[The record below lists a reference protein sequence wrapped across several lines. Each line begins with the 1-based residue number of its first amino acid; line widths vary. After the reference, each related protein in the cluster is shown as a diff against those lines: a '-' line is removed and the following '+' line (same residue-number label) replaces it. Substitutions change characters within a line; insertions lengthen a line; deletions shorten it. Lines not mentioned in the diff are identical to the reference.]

1 MNSDKLKSIII
12 TEKLLMEGRTY
23 RIGYKELTND
33 GLYDLNRQKDG
44 TIKKYKVCDTI
55 YVEETVE
62 NLDTGEHYLMIVN
75 KGKRGYVK
83 RKFPMDILIPQ
94 KLIGL
99 LRYGIDIPPEFDK
112 TISTYLLEQRKF
124 MPHKL
129 VYNNIGWNRDESGD
143 LEFRLNE
150 RISNNSSS
158 IALNDKDNLKFNL
171 SNMGSLQRWLE
182 MYHNEIKGHIPLEAI
197 ICISFSAVIVGY
209 LNKMNKDVDTIII
222 HLAGKSTT
230 GKTTASKA
238 ALAVFGLPDTKNKG
252 LLRTWNATTNA
263 MINSLGGNF
272 GVPIAFDELSM
283 VNQNTITKEL
293 YTIAS
298 GLEKARLSDSITQR
312 DQQTWATTIISTGEQ
327 SLFEKTNNNA
337 GLRVRAISFEGIG
350 WTKSAE
356 NAENI
361 KSVINEN
368 YGYPAVEFVKYIFEN
383 GFEII
388 DSKFES
394 WRNRALEVMP
404 ESEFKDRIANKF
416 ATILT
421 AGDIANEAL
430 GLEIDLEGVLNFL
443 SENEA
448 ENIKERDFAE
458 KAFNDMLQVI
468 IQNISR
474 FKTSNGYS
482 TPSNC
487 WGRIENDAGYYQVM
501 MLQNVLKN
509 KLREL
514 NNEDPKIVIK
524 EWKSKGYLISEV
536 DRSTI
541 RRRVFT
547 KDEQKERKE
556 SLGKTKVSKDNLA
569 DTVYILKVP
578 RQYLQKYLTVNTSPT
593 PLHKV

>member
-1 MNSDKLKSIII
+1 MNSNKLKSIII
-12 TEKLLMEGRTY
+12 TEQLLQQGRTY
-23 RIGYKELTND
+23 SADYKELNYD
-33 GLYDLNRQKDG
+33 GVYALNKQDDG
-44 TIKKYKVCDTI
+44 TTKKVKICDPLF
-55 YVEETVE
+55 VQETVE
-62 NLDTGEHYLMIVN
+62 NLDTGEHYLILVN
-75 KGKRGYVK
+75 KSK
-83 RKFPMDILIPQ
+83 RKFVKKKYPMDILMPQ
-94 KLIGL
+94 KIIGL
-99 LRYGIDIPPEFDK
+99 LRYGVDIPPEREK
-112 TISTYLLEQRKF
+112 AISRYLLEQQKLV
-124 MPHKL
+124 PYKL
-129 VYNNIGWNRDESGD
+129 VYNNIGWNEDENDD
-143 LEFRLNE
+143 LQFRLD
-150 RISNNSSS
+150 RLISNNSSLVA
-158 IALNDKDNLKFNL
+158 INDPDNLKFNL
-171 SNMGSLQRWLE
+171 SCKGSLEKWLE
-182 MYHNEIKGHIPLEAI
+182 MYKNEIKGHTPLEAM
-197 ICISFSAVIVGY
+197 ICVSLSAVIVGY
-209 LNKMNKDVDTIII
+209 LYKTNRDVDTIII

-230 GKTTASKA
+230 GKTTGSKA
-238 ALAVFGLPDTKNKG
+238 ALSVFGIPDVKKKG
-252 LLRTWNATTNA
+252 LLRTWNSTTNA

-272 GVPIAFDELSM
+272 GVPLAFDELSM

-312 DQQTWATTIISTGEQ
+312 SQQTWATTIISTGEQ
-327 SLFEKTNNNA
+327 SLFEKTNQNA
-337 GLRVRAISFEGIG
+337 GLRVRAISFEGVG

-361 KSVINEN
+361 KKAINEN
-368 YGYPAVEFVKYIFEN
+368 YGYPGVEFVKYIFEK
-383 GFEII
+383 GFQII
-388 DSKFES
+388 DSKFEF
-394 WRNRALEVMP
+394 WRTRTLEVMP

-430 GLEIDLEGVLNFL
+430 GLDIDLEGVLSFL

-458 KAFNDMLQVI
+458 KAFNDMVQTI
-468 IQNISR
+468 IQNISK
-474 FKTSNGYS
+474 FKTSNSYS

-524 EWKSKGYLISEV
+524 EWKAKGYLISEG
-536 DRSTI
+536 DRPTI

-547 KDEQKERKE
+547 KDEQQERKE
-556 SLGKTKVSKDNLA
+556 SLGKTKVSKENLA

-578 RQYLQKYLTVNTSPT
+578 RQYLQKYLTSNTFPT
-593 PLHKV
+593 PVS

>member
-1 MNSDKLKSIII
+1 MLNI
-12 TEKLLMEGRTY
+12 TEK
-23 RIGYKELTND
+23 
-33 GLYDLNRQKDG
+33 DLQNG
-44 TIKKYKVCDTI
+44 KKYKVQSNKELSDKGLYLLSKQEDGSIEKQKICEPIFVPKTI
-55 YVEETVE
+55 E
-62 NLDTGEHYLMIVN
+62 NIDSGEHFMILVSKI
-75 KGKRGYVK
+75 KGTY
-83 RKFPMDILIPQ
+83 RKEKYSREILIPS
-94 KLIGL
+94 KLL
-99 LRYGIDIPPEFDK
+99 ALVKYGVDIPAEFEK
-112 TISTYLLEQRKF
+112 TLSRYLSNQSNNV
-124 MPHKL
+124 PHSL
-129 VYNNIGWNRDESGD
+129 VYNKVGWNLGKNEE
-143 LEFRLNE
+143 LQFRLDNL
-150 RISNNSSS
+150 ISSNPDV
-158 IALNDKDNLKFNL
+158 IATNDVDTLKFNV
-171 SNMGSLQRWLE
+171 SCKGSLENWINMYGNEVQGNTALE
-182 MYHNEIKGHIPLEAI
+182 TM

-209 LNKMNKDVDTIII
+209 LNITNRDVDTLII

-230 GKTTASKA
+230 GKTTGSKL
-238 ALAVFGLPDTKNKG
+238 ALSPFGLPDIKNKG

-283 VNQNTITKEL
+283 VNQNSITKEL

-298 GLEKARLSDSITQR
+298 GLEKARLNDAIAQR
-312 DQQTWATTIISTGEQ
+312 NQQTWDTTIISTGEQ
-327 SLFEKTNNNA
+327 SIFERTNNNA
-337 GLRVRAISFEGIG
+337 GLRVRAVSFEGVG

-361 KSVINEN
+361 KAVINEN
-368 YGYPAVEFVKYIFEN
+368 YGYAGVEFIKYIF
-383 GFEII
+383 GQGVQII

-394 WRNRALEVMP
+394 WRDRALEVMP

-430 GLEIDLEGVLNFL
+430 GLDIDLEGVLNFL

-474 FKTSNGYS
+474 FKTSSGYS

-487 WGRIENDAGYYQVM
+487 WGRIENGPGYYQVM
-501 MLQNVLKN
+501 VLQNVLKN

-524 EWKSKGYLISEV
+524 EWKAKGYLISEG
-536 DRSTI
+536 DRATI

-547 KDEQKERKE
+547 KEEQQERKE
-556 SLGKTKVSKDNLA
+556 SLGKAKVSKANLA

-578 RQYLQKYLTVNTSPT
+578 REYLQRYLTSNTFPSP
-593 PLHKV
+593 VS

>member
-1 MNSDKLKSIII
+1 MLNINEKELKNGKIY
-12 TEKLLMEGRTY
+12 GAD
-23 RIGYKELTND
+23 YKELNYD
-33 GLYDLNRQKDG
+33 GVYALNKQDDG
-44 TIKKYKVCDTI
+44 TTKKVKICDPLF
-55 YVEETVE
+55 VQETVE
-62 NLDTGEHYLMIVN
+62 NLDTGEHYLILVN
-75 KGKRGYVK
+75 KSKRKFVK
-83 RKFPMDILIPQ
+83 RKYPMDILIPQ

-99 LRYGIDIPPEFDK
+99 LRYGVDIPSEHEK
-112 TISTYLLEQRKF
+112 GISRYLLEQQKLV
-124 MPHKL
+124 PYKL
-129 VYNNIGWNRDESGD
+129 VYNNIGWNEDENDD
-143 LEFRLNE
+143 LQFRLD
-150 RISNNSSS
+150 RLISNNSSLVA
-158 IALNDKDNLKFNL
+158 INDPDNLKFNL
-171 SNMGSLQRWLE
+171 SCKGSLEKWLE
-182 MYHNEIKGHIPLEAI
+182 MYQNEIKGHIPLEAM
-197 ICISFSAVIVGY
+197 ICVSLSSVIVGY
-209 LNKMNKDVDTIII
+209 LYKTNKDADTIII

-238 ALAVFGLPDTKNKG
+238 ALSVFGIPDGKKKG
-252 LLRTWNATTNA
+252 LLRTWNSTTNA

-272 GVPIAFDELSM
+272 GVPVAFDELSM

-312 DQQTWATTIISTGEQ
+312 SQQTWATTIISTGEQ
-327 SLFEKTNNNA
+327 SLFEKTNQNA
-337 GLRVRAISFEGIG
+337 GLRVRAISFEGVG

-361 KSVINEN
+361 KKTINEN
-368 YGYPAVEFVKYIFEN
+368 YGYPGVEFVKYIFEK

-388 DSKFES
+388 DSKFEF

-430 GLEIDLEGVLNFL
+430 GLDIDLEGVLSFL

-458 KAFNDMLQVI
+458 KAFNDMVQTI
-468 IQNISR
+468 IQNLSK
-474 FKTSNGYS
+474 FKTSNSYS

-524 EWKSKGYLISEV
+524 EWKAKGYLISEG
-536 DRSTI
+536 DRATI

-547 KDEQKERKE
+547 KDEQQERKE

-578 RQYLQKYLTVNTSPT
+578 RQYLQKYLTSNTFPIPVS
-593 PLHKV
+593 

>member
-1 MNSDKLKSIII
+1 MLNI
-12 TEKLLMEGRTY
+12 TEKDLQNGR
-23 RIGYKELTND
+23 
-33 GLYDLNRQKDG
+33 
-44 TIKKYKVCDTI
+44 KYKVQSNKELSDKGLYLLSKQEDGSIEKQKICEPIFVPKTI
-55 YVEETVE
+55 E
-62 NLDTGEHYLMIVN
+62 NIDSGEHFMILVSKI
-75 KGKRGYVK
+75 KGTY
-83 RKFPMDILIPQ
+83 RKEKYSREILIPS
-94 KLIGL
+94 KLL
-99 LRYGIDIPPEFDK
+99 ALVRYGVDIPAEFEK
-112 TISTYLLEQRKF
+112 LLSRYLSNQSNNV
-124 MPHKL
+124 PHSL
-129 VYNNIGWNRDESGD
+129 VYNKVGWNLGKNEE
-143 LEFRLNE
+143 LQFRLDNL
-150 RISNNSSS
+150 ISNNASV
-158 IALNDKDNLKFNL
+158 IATNDVDTLKFNV
-171 SNMGSLQRWLE
+171 SCKGSLKNWINMYGNEVQGNTALE
-182 MYHNEIKGHIPLEAI
+182 TM

-209 LNKMNKDVDTIII
+209 LNITNKDVDTIII

-230 GKTTASKA
+230 GKTTGSKL
-238 ALAVFGLPDTKNKG
+238 ALSPFGLPDIKNKG

-298 GLEKARLSDSITQR
+298 GLEKARLNDAIAQR
-312 DQQTWATTIISTGEQ
+312 NQQTWATTIISTGEQ
-327 SLFEKTNNNA
+327 SIFERTNNNA
-337 GLRVRAISFEGIG
+337 GLRVRAISFEGVG

-361 KSVINEN
+361 KKAINEN
-368 YGYPAVEFVKYIFEN
+368 YGYPGVEFVKYIFEK

-388 DSKFES
+388 DSKFEF
-394 WRNRALEVMP
+394 WRNRSLEVMP

-430 GLEIDLEGVLNFL
+430 ELNIDLDGVLNFL

-458 KAFNDMLQVI
+458 KAFNDMVQVI
-468 IQNISR
+468 IQNISK
-474 FKTSNGYS
+474 FKTSDSYS

-487 WGRIENDAGYYQVM
+487 WGRIENGAGYYQVM
-501 MLQNVLKN
+501 VLQNVLKN
-509 KLREL
+509 KIREL

-524 EWKSKGYLISEV
+524 EWKAKGYLVSEG

-547 KDEQKERKE
+547 KDEQQQRKE

-578 RQYLQKYLTVNTSPT
+578 RQYLEKYLTSNTFPKPVS
-593 PLHKV
+593 